1 MHVSFD
7 HQLENFGVDTEA
19 LKKPTN
25 TRVFRAWLEDWEKEC
40 RKKNDPVA
48 EATLLQKYKNLV
60 FRDPDHSN
68 KTYRVYDENLEWR
81 SGRGGGWHPIGVAED
96 EEDEAF
102 DLELLIEMIADT
114 SQVEGVDII
123 RRENTPEEV

>member
-19 LKKPTN
+19 LKKPAN
-25 TRVFRAWLEDWEKEC
+25 TRVFRVWLEDWEKEC

-60 FRDPDHSN
+60 FWDPDPLN
-68 KTYRVYDENLEWR
+68 KTLRVYDENLEWR
-81 SGRGGGWHPIGVAED
+81 SGRGGGWHPIGVSEG
-96 EEDEAF
+96 EEDEAI
-102 DLELLIEMIADT
+102 DWDDCIYAA
-114 SQVEGVDII
+114 G
-123 RRENTPEEV
+123 